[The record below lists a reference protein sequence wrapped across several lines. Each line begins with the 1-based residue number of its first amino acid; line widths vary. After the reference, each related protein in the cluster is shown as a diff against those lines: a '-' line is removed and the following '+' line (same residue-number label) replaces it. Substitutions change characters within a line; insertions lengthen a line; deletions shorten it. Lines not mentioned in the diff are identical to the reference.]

1 MSYDVLIRLRVYF
14 DIMTENSCPTC
25 SNTFGSLLAKGVLL
39 IILGILMMVFTL
51 ASLFAGEI
59 LLAVLLIFV
68 GITLLTAG
76 TTFLGEVKRT
86 WWVVVLGI
94 LVILFGVLT
103 LIFPGI
109 MLVYAMYVL
118 AAAAL
123 IGGVT
128 DLAVALMGNSA
139 QFNRGLL
146 AVSGILGII
155 LGVLFLI
162 NPVIT
167 ASTIIEIAGI
177 FFFAFG
183 IVAIIEAFMAKSA
196 SA

>member
-1 MSYDVLIRLRVYF
+1 MCGS
-14 DIMTENSCPTC
+14 
-25 SNTFGSLLAKGVLL
+25 TFGSLLAKGILM

-51 ASLFAGEI
+51 ASLFTFDI
-59 LLAVLLIFV
+59 LLAILLIFV

-76 TTFLGEVKRT
+76 TTFFGEVKRT
-86 WWVVVLGI
+86 WWVILLGI
-94 LVILFGVLT
+94 LVIIFGILA
-103 LIFPGI
+103 LIFPVI

-128 DLAVALMGNSA
+128 DLALALMGTSA
-139 QFNRGLL
+139 QVNRGLL

-162 NPVIT
+162 KPVIL
-167 ASTIIEIAGI
+167 AFEFVEIAGI

-196 SA
+196 AA

>member
-1 MSYDVLIRLRVYF
+1 MCGS
-14 DIMTENSCPTC
+14 
-25 SNTFGSLLAKGVLL
+25 TFGSLLAKGILM

-51 ASLFAGEI
+51 ASLFFIETLMAI
-59 LLAVLLIFV
+59 LLIFV
-68 GITLLTAG
+68 GITLLTTG
-76 TTFLGEVKRT
+76 TTFFGEVKRT
-86 WWVVVLGI
+86 WWVIVLGI
-94 LVILFGVLT
+94 LVILFGILT
-103 LIFPGI
+103 VIYPET

-128 DLAVALMGNSA
+128 DLALALMGTSA
-139 QFNRGLL
+139 QVNRGLL

-155 LGVLFLI
+155 LGILFLI
-162 NPVIT
+162 TPFIS
-167 ASTIIEIAGI
+167 AFTIVDFVGI

-196 SA
+196 AA

>member
-1 MSYDVLIRLRVYF
+1 MCGSA
-14 DIMTENSCPTC
+14 
-25 SNTFGSLLAKGVLL
+25 FGSLLAKGILM

-51 ASLFAGEI
+51 ASLFVSEI
-59 LLAVLLIFV
+59 LLAILLMFV

-76 TTFLGEVKRT
+76 TTLFGEAKRT

-94 LVILFGVLT
+94 LVILFGILA

-109 MLVYAMYVL
+109 MIVYAMYVL

-123 IGGVT
+123 IGGLT
-128 DLAVALMGNSA
+128 DLALAIMGKSA
-139 QFNRGLL
+139 QVNRGLL

-155 LGVLFLI
+155 LGILFLI
-162 NPVIT
+162 NPVI
-167 ASTIIEIAGI
+167 SVFTIIEIAGI

-183 IVAIIEAFMAKSA
+183 IIAIIEAFMAKSVA
-196 SA
+196 A

>member
-1 MSYDVLIRLRVYF
+1 MCAS
-14 DIMTENSCPTC
+14 
-25 SNTFGSLLAKGVLL
+25 TFGSLLAKGILM

-51 ASLFAGEI
+51 ASLFASEI
-59 LLAVLLIFV
+59 LLAILLIFV
-68 GITLLTAG
+68 GITLLTSG
-76 TTFLGEVKRT
+76 TTFFGQPKRT

-94 LVILFGVLT
+94 LVILFGILT
-103 LIFPGI
+103 LINPGI

-128 DLAVALMGNSA
+128 DLALALMGQTA
-139 QFNRGLL
+139 QMNRGPV

-162 NPVIT
+162 NPVI
-167 ASTIIEIAGI
+167 AAFTIVQIAGI

-183 IVAIIEAFMAKSA
+183 IIAIIEAFMAKSA
-196 SA
+196 AA

>member
-1 MSYDVLIRLRVYF
+1 
-14 DIMTENSCPTC
+14 MTENSCPMC
-25 SNTFGSLLAKGVLL
+25 ASTFGSLLAKGILM

-51 ASLFAGEI
+51 ASLFASEI
-59 LLAVLLIFV
+59 LLAILLIFV

-76 TTFLGEVKRT
+76 TTFFGEAKRT
-86 WWVVVLGI
+86 WWVVVLGV
-94 LVILFGVLT
+94 LVILFGILT
-103 LIFPGI
+103 LINPGI

-128 DLAVALMGNSA
+128 DLAVALMGKSA

-162 NPVIT
+162 NPVIS
-167 ASTIIEIAGI
+167 AFTIIEIAGI